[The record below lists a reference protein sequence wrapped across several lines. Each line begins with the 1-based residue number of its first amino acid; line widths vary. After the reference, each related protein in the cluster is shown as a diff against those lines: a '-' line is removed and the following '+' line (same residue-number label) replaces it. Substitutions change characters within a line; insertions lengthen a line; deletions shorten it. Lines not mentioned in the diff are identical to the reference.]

1 MRESA
6 RRRTECVVE
15 FGRGTNGN
23 VEITEVATSAC
34 AREANAGRMD
44 DRAYTNRYTSLIPA
58 FLGSRA

>member
-1 MRESA
+1 M
-6 RRRTECVVE
+6 E

-44 DRAYTNRYTSLIPA
+44 DRAYTNRYTSLMPA